1 MERAAAFETG
11 RGAGGNV
18 LSRAALF
25 SLSFQLYAT
34 DSSFTTTL
42 SETKGLAIGIGLDLR
57 LLVTRGATW
66 RGGAPV
72 ARAPPPK

>member
-1 MERAAAFETG
+1 MSAESG
-11 RGAGGNV
+11 
-18 LSRAALF
+18 AALVIV
-25 SLSFQLYAT
+25 FQLSTLCLMNVTNTMT
-34 DSSFTTTL
+34 DSPPSTTV